1 MSDASYEP
9 SSDGPGNSWCLSQQH
24 QEVYNER
31 KRERHAERQYQDTQ
45 RKRQKLG
52 SPLIKQESLSPCPTP
67 RPTAVVASERFAE
80 QFAGPLNSQMGDYT
94 YVEQLTEQ
102 LRTPSPVP
110 SPVYDEVDID
120 LLKMRLL
127 DAETRRDEAIY
138 LRDEAVETM
147 HKMSEKLEGL
157 KETLKQVICERD
169 AAVRKQKEW
178 EEAVFSAHRLI
189 RLASE
194 QLSN

>member
-1 MSDASYEP
+1 
-9 SSDGPGNSWCLSQQH
+9 
-24 QEVYNER
+24 
-31 KRERHAERQYQDTQ
+31 
-45 RKRQKLG
+45 
-52 SPLIKQESLSPCPTP
+52 
-67 RPTAVVASERFAE
+67 
-80 QFAGPLNSQMGDYT
+80 
-94 YVEQLTEQ
+94 
-102 LRTPSPVP
+102 
-110 SPVYDEVDID
+110 
-120 LLKMRLL
+120 MRLL

>member
-1 MSDASYEP
+1 
-9 SSDGPGNSWCLSQQH
+9 
-24 QEVYNER
+24 
-31 KRERHAERQYQDTQ
+31 
-45 RKRQKLG
+45 
-52 SPLIKQESLSPCPTP
+52 
-67 RPTAVVASERFAE
+67 
-80 QFAGPLNSQMGDYT
+80 MGDNT

-102 LRTPSPVP
+102 LRTRKREPEYVFTSFNSILASPVP
-110 SPVYDEVDID
+110 SPVYDEVNID